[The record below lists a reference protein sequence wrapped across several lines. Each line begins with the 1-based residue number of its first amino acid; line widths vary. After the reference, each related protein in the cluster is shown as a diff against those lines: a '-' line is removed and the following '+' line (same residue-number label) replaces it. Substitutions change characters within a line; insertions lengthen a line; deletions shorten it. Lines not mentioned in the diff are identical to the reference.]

1 MSSFS
6 STQAT
11 ARCRRFSRL
20 NSSHWFYQP
29 RRKWE
34 RTLHALSQLLLR
46 QWQWLSITKNCWTAD
61 TVAAAGAADA
71 DAIAATDDA
80 VVGGANVATDS
91 AAAASDGAGG
101 ANAAAA
107 CDGAGGAN
115 ASGDVTNTVAAA
127 DDDIA
132 DGSTFAVTNANS
144 VAASMHF
151 CHRWLIWRLSHKHI
165 CMKSYNT
172 CQNLL
177 WIL

>member
-1 MSSFS
+1 M
-6 STQAT
+6 
-11 ARCRRFSRL
+11 
-20 NSSHWFYQP
+20 
-29 RRKWE
+29 
-34 RTLHALSQLLLR
+34 HALGQLLLR
-46 QWQWLSITKNCWTAD
+46 QWQWLSITKNCRTAD
-61 TVAAAGAADA
+61 TVTAAGAADA

-107 CDGAGGAN
+107 CDGGANAAAACDGAGGANAAAACDGAGGANAAAACDGAGGAN
-115 ASGDVTNTVAAA
+115 ASGDVTNTVAVA

-151 CHRWLIWRLSHKHI
+151 CHR
-165 CMKSYNT
+165 
-172 CQNLL
+172 
-177 WIL
+177 